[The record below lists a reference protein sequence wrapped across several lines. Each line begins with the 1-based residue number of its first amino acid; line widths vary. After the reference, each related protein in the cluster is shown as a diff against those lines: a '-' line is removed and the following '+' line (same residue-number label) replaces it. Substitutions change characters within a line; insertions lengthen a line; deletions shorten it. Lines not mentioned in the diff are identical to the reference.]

1 MWTPIIPN
9 SQILTLANP
18 EGKWQLAAFIE
29 PTHKMGL
36 VAFLVVVSLIV
47 LGVVICRLTIQE
59 KNEDKENLENFYS
72 ILWFVYGGVVF
83 WLIWIYRIH

>member
-72 ILWFVYGGVVF
+72 IL
-83 WLIWIYRIH
+83 

>member
-29 PTHKMGL
+29 PTQKMGM
-36 VAFLVVVSLIV
+36 VSLLVILSLAI
-47 LGVVICRLTIQE
+47 LGFFICRLTMQ
-59 KNEDKENLENFYS
+59 
-72 ILWFVYGGVVF
+72 
-83 WLIWIYRIH
+83 

>member
-1 MWTPIIPN
+1 
-9 SQILTLANP
+9 
-18 EGKWQLAAFIE
+18 
-29 PTHKMGL
+29 MGL

-72 ILWFVYGGVVF
+72 IL
-83 WLIWIYRIH
+83 

>member
-9 SQILTLANP
+9 SQVLTLGNP
-18 EGKWQLAAFIE
+18 EGKWQLTAFIE

-36 VAFLVVVSLIV
+36 VAFLVVLSLIV

-72 ILWFVYGGVVF
+72 IL
-83 WLIWIYRIH
+83 